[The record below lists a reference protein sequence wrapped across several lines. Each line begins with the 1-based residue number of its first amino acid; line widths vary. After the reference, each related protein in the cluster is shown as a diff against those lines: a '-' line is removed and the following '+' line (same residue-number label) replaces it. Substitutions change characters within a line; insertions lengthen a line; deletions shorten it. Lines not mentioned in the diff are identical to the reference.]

1 MEKEKM
7 SELEVK
13 QLAENNKLAF
23 VGLMIVWVLG
33 FVVAFALQGTR
44 KMPIYPIIIIMLI
57 GLVFLLIG
65 RFKFAGDSKGHLFM
79 FLGILL
85 AFFISLWSNVNMPYL
100 YAFTFL
106 ICVVV
111 ILYRN
116 NRICILG
123 NAVAIIGNA
132 VLNFLYFT
140 RADDPEPMKIII
152 NDIFVVASATL
163 SIMAVRLMNVQ
174 TEEVLDE
181 VKAKAR
187 ASKETADRIRGVGD
201 RIKDRLKDANVS
213 VGDLSEAIDK
223 SASSAQEISDSTMMT
238 AESIQTQTEMASN
251 ITEALQEVSDNVEA
265 MTKES
270 EGAMAVVAEGNR
282 VVEQLK
288 QQAEMVAEINSST
301 AEMTK
306 QLQQKAESIQNV
318 IDTILS
324 ISSQTNLL
332 SLNASIEAARAGEA
346 GKGFAVVADEIR
358 TLSDSTKES
367 AEQISAVIG
376 DLVKNINDASKNMHK
391 TVEASNTQNEL
402 INETSEKFASIEN
415 SVSTLSNYSNE
426 ISDRVELSVQANN
439 KVMDSI
445 SNLSATSEQVAA
457 SSENS
462 LTVSKSCVDIM
473 ENTKST
479 LDEIFNLSEGL

>member
-13 QLAENNKLAF
+13 QLAENNK
-23 VGLMIVWVLG
+23 
-33 FVVAFALQGTR
+33 
-44 KMPIYPIIIIMLI
+44 
-57 GLVFLLIG
+57 
-65 RFKFAGDSKGHLFM
+65 
-79 FLGILL
+79 L

-163 SIMAVRLMNVQ
+163 S
-174 TEEVLDE
+174 
-181 VKAKAR
+181 
-187 ASKETADRIRGVGD
+187 
-201 RIKDRLKDANVS
+201 
-213 VGDLSEAIDK
+213 
-223 SASSAQEISDSTMMT
+223 
-238 AESIQTQTEMASN
+238 
-251 ITEALQEVSDNVEA
+251 
-265 MTKES
+265 
-270 EGAMAVVAEGNR
+270 
-282 VVEQLK
+282 
-288 QQAEMVAEINSST
+288 
-301 AEMTK
+301 
-306 QLQQKAESIQNV
+306 
-318 IDTILS
+318 
-324 ISSQTNLL
+324 
-332 SLNASIEAARAGEA
+332 
-346 GKGFAVVADEIR
+346 
-358 TLSDSTKES
+358 
-367 AEQISAVIG
+367 
-376 DLVKNINDASKNMHK
+376 
-391 TVEASNTQNEL
+391 
-402 INETSEKFASIEN
+402 
-415 SVSTLSNYSNE
+415 
-426 ISDRVELSVQANN
+426 
-439 KVMDSI
+439 
-445 SNLSATSEQVAA
+445 ATSEQVAA